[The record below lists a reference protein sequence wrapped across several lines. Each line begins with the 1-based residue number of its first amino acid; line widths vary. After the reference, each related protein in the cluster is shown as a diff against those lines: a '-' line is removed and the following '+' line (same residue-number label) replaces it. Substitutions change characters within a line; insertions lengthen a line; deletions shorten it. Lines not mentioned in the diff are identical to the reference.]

1 MRPFLFSVG
10 AGLLALSAAW
20 AQAPSGSGASAPANT
35 PQIPFGQ
42 TYKDF
47 QFPLY
52 QNGHL
57 AYTLSAVSA
66 TGKTTNR
73 AETTDLRIDIYT
85 DDKVTTT
92 ITSPKADLYI
102 AERVMRTKNTVQI
115 ERADMEATAQTCDFD
130 LNAKKYLLRENVKVI
145 LKHFDAG
152 GAPKKAASA
161 QAQSSSPDA
170 GAPSAPTPGP
180 EPDAPLNPRGV
191 PNNQSLLDMPGSYAN
206 TNVAPIPPPT
216 TVAP

>member
-20 AQAPSGSGASAPANT
+20 AQAPGGSGASTPANT

-57 AYTLSAVSA
+57 TYTLAAVSA
-66 TGKTTNR
+66 KGITINR

-85 DDKVTTT
+85 NDKVTTT

-102 AERVMRTKNTVQI
+102 ADRIMRTKNTVQI

-152 GAPKKAASA
+152 AVPKTAAST
-161 QAQSSSPDA
+161 QPQGSTPDA
-170 GAPSAPTPGP
+170 TTPGAPGP
-180 EPDAPLNPRGV
+180 EPDAPLNPQGAH
-191 PNNQSLLDMPGSYAN
+191 NNESLLDMPGSYAN

-216 TVAP
+216 TVTP

>member
-1 MRPFLFSVG
+1 MRPFLFSLG

-20 AQAPSGSGASAPANT
+20 AQAPGGSGGNV

-66 TGKTTNR
+66 KGITINR

-92 ITSPKADLYI
+92 ITSPKADLYVADRI
-102 AERVMRTKNTVQI
+102 MRTKNTVQI

-152 GAPKKAASA
+152 ASPKTTTAT
-161 QAQSSSPDA
+161 QSQGSTPDTSTS
-170 GAPSAPTPGP
+170 SAPAPGP
-180 EPDAPLNPRGV
+180 EPDAPLNPQGTHSSE
-191 PNNQSLLDMPGSYAN
+191 SLLDMPGSYAN
-206 TNVAPIPPPT
+206 TNVAPIPAPT
-216 TVAP
+216 RVAP